1 VLLTPAARRALVGLA
16 LLLLAL
22 LAPSAAAAQPAFP
35 AVIGLPNGFQ
45 PEGIAVGRGT
55 SFYVGSIPTGAIYR
69 GSLRTGRGAVLVPAR
84 PGRAAIGIE
93 VDPRNRLWV
102 SGGTT
107 GEAYVYDAR
116 TGRELAAFTLAP
128 RGSSTFVND
137 VVVTRRAAY
146 FTDSRNQRLYVVP
159 LRGARA
165 FGTPRALPLTGD
177 FVSGEGN
184 NANGI
189 DATPT
194 GKTLLVGQ
202 SNLGR
207 VYRVDPSTGV
217 TSRIDLGPGVTLPN
231 ADGILLRGRR
241 LYVVQ
246 NRLNRV
252 AVVRLEGSLA
262 RGTVAGTLT
271 RPEFDVP
278 TTLAAFRGALYAVNA
293 RFGTPPGPAVPYTVV
308 RLGANSSG

>member
-1 VLLTPAARRALVGLA
+1 MPPLLRACRALLA
-16 LLLLAL
+16 LGLLLAAL
-22 LAPSAAAAQPAFP
+22 LAPSSAAAQTGFP
-35 AVIGLPNGFQ
+35 TVIGLPNDFQ
-45 PEGIAVGRGT
+45 PEGIAAGRGS

-69 GSLRTGRGAVLVPAR
+69 GNLRSGRGGVLVGAR
-84 PGRAAIGIE
+84 PGRAAIGLE

-128 RGSSTFVND
+128 RGTAFVND

-146 FTDSRNQRLYVVP
+146 FTDSRNQRLFVVP

-165 FGTPRALPLTGD
+165 FGAPRALPLTGD

-202 SNLGR
+202 TNLGR
-207 VYRVDPSTGV
+207 IYRVDPATGA

-246 NRLNRV
+246 NRLNRI
-252 AVVRLEGSLA
+252 AAVRLEGSLA
-262 RGTVAGTLT
+262 RGAVLGTIS
-271 RPEFDVP
+271 RPELDVP
-278 TTLAAFRGALYAVNA
+278 TTIASARGRLYAVNA

-308 RLGANSSG
+308 RLGLNPAG